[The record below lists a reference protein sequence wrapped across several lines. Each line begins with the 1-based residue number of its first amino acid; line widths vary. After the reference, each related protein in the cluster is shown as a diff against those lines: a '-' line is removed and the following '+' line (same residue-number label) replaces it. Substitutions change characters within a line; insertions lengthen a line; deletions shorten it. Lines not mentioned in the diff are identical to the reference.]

1 VAGFSDREQGGEGGE
16 QAATAKRVD
25 SPGDPADPMGSAGGR
40 LGARH
45 RLDRRGEC
53 WAIRLN
59 GGKSVGGEF
68 LDLVLQAGLVVKLVL
83 LLLLAASI
91 LSWALIGYKWRALRG
106 AEEDDSTFLDAYRH
120 DPLDTVFEAARDLDR
135 SPLAVIFLSG
145 CEVMKR
151 NPRPEGEGDSSESA
165 LAYRRKLTR
174 AIQWAARGE
183 RQHAERGLTF
193 LATVGSSA
201 PFVGLFGT
209 VVGII
214 NTFQGIG
221 VAGNASLAVVGP
233 GMAEA
238 LIATA
243 VGLLAAIPASV
254 AYNVFIAGIEE
265 NNSAGELFAEELA
278 EDLVT
283 LRAQGAAQAES

>member
-1 VAGFSDREQGGEGGE
+1 MGGE
-16 QAATAKRVD
+16 
-25 SPGDPADPMGSAGGR
+25 
-40 LGARH
+40 L
-45 RLDRRGEC
+45 
-53 WAIRLN
+53 
-59 GGKSVGGEF
+59 
-68 LDLVLQAGLVVKLVL
+68 LDLVLEAGVVVKLVL
-83 LLLLAASI
+83 LVLLAASVF
-91 LSWALIGYKWRALRG
+91 SWALIGYKWRSLRG
-106 AEEDDSTFLDAYRH
+106 AAEDNAAFLEAYRH
-120 DPLDTVFEAARDLDR
+120 DPLEAVFEAARELDR

-145 CEVMKR
+145 CEVMNR
-151 NPRPEGEGDSSESA
+151 NPRPEEETNSSESS

-174 AIQWAARGE
+174 AIVWTARGE
-183 RQHAERGLTF
+183 QQHAERGLTF

-201 PFVGLFGT
+201 PFIGLFGT

-238 LIATA
+238 LVATA

-265 NNSAGELFAEELA
+265 SNSAGELFAEELA

-283 LRAQGAAQAES
+283 LRAQGAAQAE

>member
-1 VAGFSDREQGGEGGE
+1 
-16 QAATAKRVD
+16 
-25 SPGDPADPMGSAGGR
+25 M
-40 LGARH
+40 
-45 RLDRRGEC
+45 DRRGEC